1 MCPGE
6 GKNLIPNPISQVGN
20 SAIRFVQELGGLAA
34 FTVDIARATL
44 APPLRFAAFVRE
56 IYKLGVLSL
65 LIICVCGLAVGMVLG
80 LQGHHTLVRFGAQR
94 SLGALVGLSLIR
106 ELGPVL
112 TALLVAGRAGSAT
125 TAEIGAMVTTE
136 QLNGLRMLSIDPVSL
151 VIKPKAAAMLFVNP
165 LLTALFIVCGLYG
178 GYLIGVTLLGGD
190 PGSYMASLRSAVD
203 FHDDIECCGLK
214 SLVFGLL
221 LGVIST
227 YRGYTSA
234 PTAEGVSA
242 ATTSSVVISSV
253 TVLLTDYVITALW
266 GI

>member
-1 MCPGE
+1 MA
-6 GKNLIPNPISQVGN
+6 NPVSCLGYR
-20 SAIRFVQELGGLAA
+20 AILFVQELGRMVA
-34 FTVDIARATL
+34 FAVEITRTALT
-44 APPLRFAAFVRE
+44 PPLRFAAFVRE
-56 IYKLGVLSL
+56 LYKLGVLTL

-94 SLGALVGLSLIR
+94 SLGAVVGLSLIR

-125 TAEIGAMVTTE
+125 AAEIGAMVATE

-151 VIKPKAAAMLFVNP
+151 VIKPKAAAMLVVTP
-165 LLTALFIVCGLYG
+165 LLTALFIACGLYG
-178 GYLIGVTLLGGD
+178 GYLVGVGLLAGD
-190 PGSYMASLRSAVD
+190 PGSYMSSLRSAVN
-203 FHDDIECCGLK
+203 FHNDIECCMLK
-214 SLVFGLL
+214 STVFGLL
-221 LGVIST
+221 LGLIAT

-242 ATTSSVVISSV
+242 ATTSSVVIGSV

>member
-1 MCPGE
+1 MA
-6 GKNLIPNPISQVGN
+6 NAVSHVGYK
-20 SAIRFVQELGGLAA
+20 AIRFVRELGGMAA
-34 FTVDIARATL
+34 FAVDLARTAL
-44 APPLRFAAFVRE
+44 SPPARFAAFVRE
-56 IYKLGVLSL
+56 LYKLGVLSL

-94 SLGALVGLSLIR
+94 SLGAVVGLSLIR

-125 TAEIGAMVTTE
+125 AAEIGAMVATE
-136 QLNGLRMLSIDPVSL
+136 QLNGLRMLSIDPVSF
-151 VIKPKAAAMLFVNP
+151 VIKPKAVAMLFVTP
-165 LLTALFIVCGLYG
+165 LLTALFIACGLYG
-178 GYLIGVTLLGGD
+178 GYLVGVGLLAGD
-190 PGSYMASLRSAVD
+190 PGSYMSSLRSAVN
-203 FHDDIECCGLK
+203 FHNDIECCMLK
-214 SLVFGLL
+214 STVFGLL
-221 LGVIST
+221 LGLIAT

>member
-1 MCPGE
+1 MT
-6 GKNLIPNPISQVGN
+6 NPVSQVG
-20 SAIRFVQELGGLAA
+20 STAIRFIQELGGM
-34 FTVDIARATL
+34 TVFALDVTRTILT
-44 APPLRFAAFVRE
+44 APMRFASFVRE
-56 IYKLGVLSL
+56 VYKVGVLSL

-80 LQGHHTLVRFGAQR
+80 LQGHHTLARFGAQR

-125 TAEIGAMVTTE
+125 TAEIGAMVATE
-136 QLNGLRMLSIDPVSL
+136 QLDGLRMLSIDPVSL
-151 VIKPKAAAMLFVNP
+151 VIKPKALAMLFVTP
-165 LLTALFIVCGLYG
+165 LLTALFIACGLYG
-178 GYLIGVTLLGGD
+178 GYLVGIGFLSGD

-203 FHDDIECCGLK
+203 FHNDIECCFLK
-214 SLVFGLL
+214 SLIFGLL
-221 LGVIST
+221 LGLIAT
-227 YRGYTSA
+227 YRGYTSK